1 MLDFIM
7 DIAGLIWT
15 WIFWI
20 FIILLVIYLAMDRVA
35 RYAGCSNLFDKYIEM
50 VIDWIRDA
58 FRD

>member
-7 DIAGLIWT
+7 NIAGVIWQ
-15 WIFWI
+15 WIFWA
-20 FIILLVIYLAMDRVA
+20 FVILVVIYLCMDRLA
-35 RYAGCSNLFDKYIEM
+35 RYAGCGNLRDKYIEL